1 MRSADPVSTSAQRGA
16 VLLLTMVILI
26 LVTLLGVTAMKT
38 SLLQEKMS
46 GGNTDKG
53 LAFQAAEMALRDAE
67 SHITTGLSSA
77 SPFSAGCEAGLC
89 LAPEDGSLAADTVDW
104 DSDAVLAYG
113 DGTGAS
119 DLGNVATQPRYIIEM
134 LPRMPA
140 PPGES
145 LSVKSKGTAY
155 RITAL
160 GFGRQPGT
168 RVMLQTTFYKP

>member
-1 MRSADPVSTSAQRGA
+1 MGTNLKPKQGGA
-16 VLLLTMVILI
+16 VLLIAMVILV
-26 LVTLLGVTAMKT
+26 LVSLLGLTAMKT
-38 SLLQEKMS
+38 ARLQEKMS
-46 GGNTDKG
+46 GGSADKS
-53 LAFQAAEMALRDAE
+53 LAFQAAELALRDAE
-67 SHITTGLSSA
+67 LHITVGLSSA
-77 SPFSAGCEAGLC
+77 SAFTAECTDGLC
-89 LAPEDGSLAADTVDW
+89 IAPVDGSQASDDIDW
-104 DSDAVLAYG
+104 EEDDVLSYG

-119 DLGNVATQPRYIIEM
+119 DMSGVATQPKYIIEI

-160 GFGRQPGT
+160 GYGRQPGT